1 MTMAKRRRSTLE
13 LDEAATVTELKDDA
27 NQKAVHDA
35 YLGTIA
41 FDVRFLDTE
50 TYTNRELDMRHVGEL
65 IASFKL
71 GVRRFFRETRMKAC
85 MKQDDYK
92 SSSRPMLVQLLVQRL
107 SIWREA
113 KRPSLT
119 AGSYMI
125 LRSALSTLLAE
136 QEKAATEGGLT
147 PDGSPLLHPSPQ
159 AYYWAF
165 DIYEQEKM
173 ESDLLATLKGNR
185 DDPNKSDSDGYVL
198 ISILDDLAAKT
209 ENERQQL
216 LKAGNFGP
224 WLQSTYGLNR
234 SQGPRVLAITTAP
247 FWRDLWRSYVM
258 TPYGEKYFNFTTA
271 GDIASTKLEKLWARE
286 IDFVLT
292 FGDRIFEG
300 KKVTSA
306 DWETVL
312 AAMEKGPRADFLRRL
327 FFPTKADHE
336 DGSLT
341 GLLSLNQK
349 WFNQWT
355 LPRLAGD
362 TFTTG
367 STQVNTRRPGF
378 LAKLSD
384 VEYHK
389 AFINMQQN
397 PGLTCPR
404 WSDFVRTNRL
414 IAQPMK
420 KVLQHVIYWTDQSF
434 SYPRSSSNAL
444 KNWDWVEELGKSAF
458 RAEVNPRPWRHVG
471 EGSTDIQPKFTIT
484 SLPDHIGKFM
494 EQLWTYIETE
504 PLWRDVTVVKQQLKL
519 PTDKKQVSE
528 EGADLEAMYTYL
540 ARFEQKNWAGV
551 VKLVVGY
558 AGPCLR
564 GKLSMKKLQAFTSF
578 GPLNVKVQMAE
589 NAKFRSVRYLTTQAI
604 RNQLSDETELF
615 SAMFCYRELKKVM
628 ISTLTHRYGGGSKRR
643 SEQLSFLLDKKEWEV
658 ARAELIEYSMTL
670 NWRGIMVNADQLN
683 ESLERLALPTH
694 ANPVAE
700 DGQPIMGFLKMD
712 PESYGLEQQGNTE
725 RLQELLA
732 RTLDKEIDSL

>member
-1 MTMAKRRRSTLE
+1 
-13 LDEAATVTELKDDA
+13 
-27 NQKAVHDA
+27 
-35 YLGTIA
+35 
-41 FDVRFLDTE
+41 
-50 TYTNRELDMRHVGEL
+50 
-65 IASFKL
+65 
-71 GVRRFFRETRMKAC
+71 
-85 MKQDDYK
+85 
-92 SSSRPMLVQLLVQRL
+92 
-107 SIWREA
+107 
-113 KRPSLT
+113 
-119 AGSYMI
+119 
-125 LRSALSTLLAE
+125 
-136 QEKAATEGGLT
+136 
-147 PDGSPLLHPSPQ
+147 
-159 AYYWAF
+159 
-165 DIYEQEKM
+165 
-173 ESDLLATLKGNR
+173 
-185 DDPNKSDSDGYVL
+185 
-198 ISILDDLAAKT
+198 
-209 ENERQQL
+209 
-216 LKAGNFGP
+216 
-224 WLQSTYGLNR
+224 
-234 SQGPRVLAITTAP
+234 
-247 FWRDLWRSYVM
+247 M

-271 GDIASTKLEKLWARE
+271 EDIASTKLEKLWARE

-378 LAKLSD
+378 LTKLSD

-389 AFINMQQN
+389 VFINMQQN

-458 RAEVNPRPWRHVG
+458 RAEINPRPWRHVD
-471 EGSTDIQPKFTIT
+471 EGSTNIQPKFTIT

-519 PTDKKQVSE
+519 PTDKKQVSV

-551 VKLVVGY
+551 VMLVVGY

-564 GKLSMKKLQAFTSF
+564 GELSAYNDLDYLARNLHISFTSF
-578 GPLNVKVQMAE
+578 GPLNVK
-589 NAKFRSVRYLTTQAI
+589 AI

-628 ISTLTHRYGGGSKRR
+628 ISTLTHGYGGGSKRR

-670 NWRGIMVNADQLN
+670 NRRGIMVNADQLN

-700 DGQPIMGFLKMD
+700 DGEPIMGFLEMD